1 MPQYT
6 VIGNQAA
13 VSTTYKTA
21 IGVFCASTGTV
32 RRGRVYDFSIGPQ
45 TAPNST
51 DCSIQWDLSR
61 VTTSGTY
68 TVSVVNQADTFDA
81 AFTGIGA
88 SNYSAEPTVTSSSQ
102 VWNNGANQRAP
113 MRWVASGPDAE
124 FVYPATLQNGFVL
137 RALSTQFTGAGGG
150 TIAVRE

>member
-6 VIGNQAA
+6 VIGNQAT
-13 VSTTYKTA
+13 VSTSYKTA
-21 IGVFCASTGTV
+21 ISVTAASSGTL
-32 RRGRVYDFSIGPQ
+32 RRGRVFDFSIGPQ
-45 TAPNST
+45 AAPNST

-61 VTTSGTY
+61 MTASGTA
-68 TVSVVNQADTFDA
+68 TVSLVNAADTVDA
-81 AFTGIGA
+81 AFTGLGF

-124 FVYPATLQNGFVL
+124 FVYPATAFNGFVL
-137 RALSTQFTGAGGG
+137 RALSTQFSGAAGG